1 MFGKLDTQIA
11 YDGLTAGS
19 GSSSPSDSTS
29 NYQYLCSSSSDNTNT
44 QKTLSYNV
52 SAGSHF
58 IEVKYGK
65 DDATNSNNDNL
76 QFKVEL
82 EATSA
87 GGDYTYT
94 LNNINQKHSL
104 VFVFGNVNYYFITS
118 SGTACRLF
126 PDGQ

>member
-1 MFGKLDTQIA
+1 MFGKLDTKIA
-11 YDGLTAGS
+11 YDGLTASS
-19 GSSSPSDSTS
+19 GSSNPSDSTS
-29 NYQYLCSSSSDNTNT
+29 NYQYICSNSSDNTNT
-44 QKTLSYNV
+44 QKTLTYEV

-65 DDATNSNNDNL
+65 DDATDSNNDNL

-94 LNNINQKHSL
+94 LTNITQKHSL
-104 VFVFGNVNYYFITS
+104 VFVFGNVNSFLIIS
-118 SGTACRLF
+118 LLNKN
-126 PDGQ
+126 PVP